1 MKQQPLRSYGLS
13 RDFQKQTELRRRG
26 GDQQISKCIDKVF
39 DTLNPDNP
47 LCINIVDSVMKRK
60 LELERSTADY
70 NEGEVEDKI
79 EDEVDIDDDDDEEF
93 GKKGKQFE

>member
-1 MKQQPLRSYGLS
+1 
-13 RDFQKQTELRRRG
+13 
-26 GDQQISKCIDKVF
+26 
-39 DTLNPDNP
+39 
-47 LCINIVDSVMKRK
+47 MKRK